1 VSTIGLAQEGLEV
14 LYMVNSMDEY
24 LVQELKEVNGKTFK
38 STKSA
43 GLGLGDE
50 KLQETIHNE
59 GGESKSRLRQER
71 ARWSRPIV
79 EKLGARMDDF
89 ARGDVQG
96 KQSEVVNKHICGSTG
111 ELMLRRFRVG

>member
-24 LVQELKEVNGKTFK
+24 SVQELKEVNGKTFK

-50 KLQETIHNE
+50 KLQENE

-96 KQSEVVNKHICGSTG
+96 KQSEVVNEHICGSTG